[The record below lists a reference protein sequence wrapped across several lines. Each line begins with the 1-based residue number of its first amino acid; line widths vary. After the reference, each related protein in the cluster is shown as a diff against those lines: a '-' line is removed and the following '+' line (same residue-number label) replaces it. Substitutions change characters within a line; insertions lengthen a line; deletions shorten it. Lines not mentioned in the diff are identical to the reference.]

1 MTRFEASF
9 PGPSG
14 MPYFGFIGVS
24 RRLGKVLPV
33 KVLSLDG
40 LTVPRNAS
48 RSLDHPNR
56 YRDSS
61 SILAP
66 ILSKHEDLG
75 DLRSARSSEQ
85 NMSPGFEIM
94 SGQLLCTQG
103 MDSAQIRADSVIL
116 GRCQERK
123 PEMAPLFKEIA
134 MF

>member
-75 DLRSARSSEQ
+75 DLRSARSSSEQ
-85 NMSPGFEIM
+85 NIIMSPGFEIM

-103 MDSAQIRADSVIL
+103 MDSAQIRADSAIL
-116 GRCQERK
+116 GRGHEKRL
-123 PEMAPLFKEIA
+123 EMAPLF
-134 MF
+134 